1 MKTCSQE
8 SHNLFINETFLRE
21 KNKKQKTT
29 KKKEDKR
36 ALQIN
41 CVLFFFFM
49 RENFFSLGERKRD
62 QCPPE
67 SRSSEDQQQRGTPA
81 RSFPVCGSA
90 RRPRTSALAGTR
102 TAAPSVRLSHA
113 AGPRRARD
121 PSEAPSSALRVP
133 RPEGRTDTR
142 SALAKRSHPRSS
154 APRARTATHRRGP
167 TCRCPLPGPAR
178 LPSMSP
184 LRSAPPRPRDWRGAA
199 GRAGPPLRA
208 ARPPRSS
215 TATSGRA
222 AQRLWIPL
230 QGPPGPASPR
240 LSRPIGRRR
249 ALGLSSMAAPSSTVS
264 CEDFAEF
271 QELLRVMRTID
282 DRIVHELNTTIPTA
296 SFVGKVDASQTCKE
310 LYQSLM
316 EAHTSRERIIKN
328 CIAQT
333 SSVVK
338 TLREER
344 EKAQDDV
351 ALLKQLRKEQT
362 KLKLMQSEL
371 NVEEVVND
379 RSWKVFN
386 ERCRIHYKPPKS
398 Q

>member
-1 MKTCSQE
+1 
-8 SHNLFINETFLRE
+8 
-21 KNKKQKTT
+21 
-29 KKKEDKR
+29 
-36 ALQIN
+36 
-41 CVLFFFFM
+41 
-49 RENFFSLGERKRD
+49 
-62 QCPPE
+62 
-67 SRSSEDQQQRGTPA
+67 
-81 RSFPVCGSA
+81 
-90 RRPRTSALAGTR
+90 
-102 TAAPSVRLSHA
+102 
-113 AGPRRARD
+113 
-121 PSEAPSSALRVP
+121 
-133 RPEGRTDTR
+133 
-142 SALAKRSHPRSS
+142 
-154 APRARTATHRRGP
+154 
-167 TCRCPLPGPAR
+167 
-178 LPSMSP
+178 MS
-184 LRSAPPRPRDWRGAA
+184 
-199 GRAGPPLRA
+199 
-208 ARPPRSS
+208 
-215 TATSGRA
+215 
-222 AQRLWIPL
+222 
-230 QGPPGPASPR
+230 PPGPAPDPR
-240 LSRPIGRRR
+240 LEANAPRSARGRRHRLWWGGRSCARSCERRRGRGAAAGGDARPGAAAPGAALRRVPPRSAPRVIPAARRIGRRR
-249 ALGLSSMAAPSSTVS
+249 ALGRSRMAAPSGAAG

-296 SFVGKVDASQTCKE
+296 SFVGKVDPSQTCKE
-310 LYQSLM
+310 LYESLM
-316 EAHTSRERIIKN
+316 NAHTNRERIIKN